1 MSATARRIGAIVTK
15 EFKHL
20 VRDPRTLAA
29 VVILPVIQLLLFAFA
44 ISFDVNN
51 VPTIVI
57 DYDQTQT
64 SRDYVRAY
72 DGSTFF
78 TVVAHGT
85 SSAAV
90 DAAFDTNSASVA
102 IIIPAGFEHTIS
114 SGGQAQVAVLI
125 DGSEPNS
132 AKIAKAYSVALN
144 QVYNQ
149 SMTAE
154 WADQQGLDISGI
166 GGLAPRI
173 RTWYNPDQN
182 STIFLIPGLMAVII
196 AIVTVQQTAVTL
208 VRERT
213 LGTEEQLRVSPL
225 HRVELMIG
233 KLVPWT
239 LIAFLD
245 VALIVFLGMT
255 LFHVP
260 LRGDPLVLALGAVL
274 FVFASLGMGLLI
286 SAVAPS
292 AETANIVAL
301 MVAFLPSFL
310 LSGFAF
316 PLSQIPVVLQGLSYL
331 FPARFM
337 VTISRGVFL
346 KGAGFTELWPQLLAL
361 AGYATVM
368 VLVAAKLYGR
378 KASR

>member
-1 MSATARRIGAIVTK
+1 MNATFSRVGAIVIK

-20 VRDPRTLAA
+20 TRDPRTLAA

-44 ISFDVNN
+44 ISFNVDN
-51 VPTIVI
+51 VPTIVV

-78 TVVAHGT
+78 KVVSHGA
-85 SSAAV
+85 SNSEV
-90 DAAFDTNSASVA
+90 DAAFDSNTASVA
-102 IIIPAGFEHTIS
+102 IIIPAGFERTINT
-114 SGGQAQVAVLI
+114 GGQAQVGVLI

-149 SMTAE
+149 SMTAQ
-154 WADQQGLDISGI
+154 WADSQGLDISGI
-166 GGLAPRI
+166 GGLQPRL
-173 RTWYNPDQN
+173 RTWYNPEQN

-213 LGTEEQLRVSPL
+213 LGTEEQLRVSPMR
-225 HRVELMIG
+225 RVELMIG
-233 KLVPWT
+233 KLLPWT
-239 LIAFLD
+239 LIAFID
-245 VALIVFLGMT
+245 VALIVFLGMA
-255 LFHVP
+255 LFQVP
-260 LRGDPLVLALGAVL
+260 LRGDPVVLALGAVL

-316 PLSQIPVVLQGLSYL
+316 PLSQIPVVLQGVSYL

-346 KGAGFTELWPQLLAL
+346 KGSGLGELWPELLAL
-361 AGYATVM
+361 AIYATVV